1 MAVNKR
7 SAFNKILNASAW
19 LALFA
24 GIIVLLVAAISRQ
37 GNEKISK
44 VEVRYLGKGEK
55 HFVDKKDVLQ
65 LLEKINKGKI
75 ENTSGRDINL
85 SVMEQELHKGL
96 WIKEAEMFIDN
107 NNVLQVSIR
116 EREPV
121 ARIFTTAGSSF
132 YIDSTLT
139 ILPLN
144 DRVSVR
150 VPVFTGVPG
159 VQNKMNRQDSVLLN
173 DIKLIGTYINNHPFW
188 MAQID
193 QVNIT
198 PEYVFEMV
206 PKLGNQLIRFGDV
219 ARYKQ
224 KFSALLAFYQ
234 QVQFYNGW
242 NKYSVID
249 LQYKGQIVGVRRDQA
264 EVKADSL
271 RSIVIMKNLIA
282 QAQLQSDD
290 TTSVQLPQ
298 IENINPPAGE
308 MIQKPDNN
316 SKNLQ
321 ADSER
326 SVVAPGHDP
335 EKPIFKNPEG
345 TIKPAIKN
353 PTEKVKAKT
362 KEKSAIKIKPKDP
375 PEPKAVM
382 PAKTDY

>member
-1 MAVNKR
+1 
-7 SAFNKILNASAW
+7 
-19 LALFA
+19 
-24 GIIVLLVAAISRQ
+24 
-37 GNEKISK
+37 
-44 VEVRYLGKGEK
+44 
-55 HFVDKKDVLQ
+55 
-65 LLEKINKGKI
+65 
-75 ENTSGRDINL
+75 
-85 SVMEQELHKGL
+85 
-96 WIKEAEMFIDN
+96 
-107 NNVLQVSIR
+107 
-116 EREPV
+116 
-121 ARIFTTAGSSF
+121 
-132 YIDSTLT
+132 
-139 ILPLN
+139 
-144 DRVSVR
+144 
-150 VPVFTGVPG
+150 
-159 VQNKMNRQDSVLLN
+159 
-173 DIKLIGTYINNHPFW
+173 
-188 MAQID
+188 
-193 QVNIT
+193 
-198 PEYVFEMV
+198 MV

>member
-1 MAVNKR
+1 MNKR
-7 SAFNKILNASAW
+7 STFNKIMNASAW
-19 LALFA
+19 LVLFA

-37 GNEKISK
+37 SNEKISK
-44 VEVRYLGKGEK
+44 VEVRFLGNSVK
-55 HFVDKKDVLQ
+55 HFVYKKDVLL

-75 ENTSGRDINL
+75 ESTSGRDINL
-85 SVMEQELHKGL
+85 SVMEQELRKGL

-121 ARIFTTAGSSF
+121 ARIFTIEGNSF
-132 YIDSTLT
+132 YIDSNL
-139 ILPLN
+139 ILLPLN

-150 VPVFTGVPG
+150 VPVFTGFSG
-159 VQNKMNRQDSVLLN
+159 VKGKMSKQDSALLK
-173 DIKLIGTYINNHPFW
+173 DIKLIGTYINDHSFW
-188 MAQID
+188 MAQIE

-198 PEYVFEMV
+198 PDYNFEMV

-219 ARYKQ
+219 ARYNQ
-224 KFSALLAFYQ
+224 KFSSLLAFYQ

-242 NKYSVID
+242 SKYSVID
-249 LQYKGQIVGVRRDQA
+249 LQFKGQIVGIKRDQA

-271 RSIVIMKNLIA
+271 RSIMIMKNLIA
-282 QAQLQSDD
+282 QAQIQSDD
-290 TTSVQLPQ
+290 TMSVQLPQ
-298 IENINPPAGE
+298 TENINPRASE
-308 MIQKPDNN
+308 MNEKPDNN
-316 SKNLQ
+316 SNSLK

-335 EKPIFKNPEG
+335 EKPIFKNPAG
-345 TIKPAIKN
+345 AVKPAKKN
-353 PTEKVKAKT
+353 PTEKVKAKM